1 MRAFF
6 ALLPDAELSRSLDA
20 WALRN
25 YPTTGRRVSMQ
36 NLHMTVCFLGDI
48 DAAQQTFFDEALRSV
63 VIEPITFHLN
73 DFGYFSKS
81 QVLWLGSKTT
91 PAAFKSLADRCQR
104 IANRA
109 GIRVDKR
116 PQIPHITLARRVLPS
131 VPSPLEPA
139 EFMFKTNT
147 LHLQESR
154 LTPDGP
160 QYRTVLSWPN
170 PALST

>member
-6 ALLPDAELSRSLDA
+6 ALLPDAELSYALDA

-25 YPTTGRRVSMQ
+25 YPVTGRRVSMQ

-48 DAAQQTFFDEALRSV
+48 NATQKMFFDEALRGV
-63 VIEPITFHLN
+63 EIEPITFQLN
-73 DFGYFSKS
+73 DLGYFSKS
-81 QVLWLGSKTT
+81 NVLWLGTKST
-91 PAAFKSLADRCQR
+91 PAAFQSLVDRCQR

-116 PQIPHITLARRVLPS
+116 PLIPHITLARRVTPS
-131 VPSPLEPA
+131 VPSPLEPPD
-139 EFMFKTNT
+139 FMFETSA
-147 LHLQESR
+147 LCLQESR

-160 QYRTVLSWPN
+160 QYRTVLSWPG
-170 PALST
+170 